1 MFFILLSLMIFFT
14 VNLVALYLAL
24 LIIYLVCLILSKS
37 LGSFIKSDV
46 VLIAFFLFI
55 EVYGLFT
62 V

>member
-1 MFFILLSLMIFFT
+1 MIFFT